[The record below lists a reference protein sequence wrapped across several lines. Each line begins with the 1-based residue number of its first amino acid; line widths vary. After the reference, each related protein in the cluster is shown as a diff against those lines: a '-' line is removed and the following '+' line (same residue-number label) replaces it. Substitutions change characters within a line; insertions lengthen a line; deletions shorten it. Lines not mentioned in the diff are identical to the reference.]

1 MMTEYTRR
9 ARGKNIIGR
18 EKQGEPWNC
27 ALKKWEVLQAV
38 TDGQKVGPIQKGGAR
53 ELRHTSFRCVQDL
66 TQAGA
71 AATVHLFQLDSDC
84 LLIAISGQIKPGV
97 GFGLNYLI
105 ILTKLNYKY

>member
-1 MMTEYTRR
+1 M
-9 ARGKNIIGR
+9 
-18 EKQGEPWNC
+18 
-27 ALKKWEVLQAV
+27 LQAV
-38 TDGQKVGPIQKGGAR
+38 TDGQKLGPIQKGGAR

-71 AATVHLFQLDSDC
+71 AATVHLFQLDNDC